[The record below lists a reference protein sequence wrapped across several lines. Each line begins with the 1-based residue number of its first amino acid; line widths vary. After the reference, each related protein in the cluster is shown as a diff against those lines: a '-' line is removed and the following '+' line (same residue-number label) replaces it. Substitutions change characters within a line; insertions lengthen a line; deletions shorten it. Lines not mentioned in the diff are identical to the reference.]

1 MKTTTVPIEGLRQ
14 SDYTL
19 LHSFYGNLH
28 HDALIFSMASDCLV
42 RPLRVLSRSRPPGP
56 YRAGA
61 TFPSLVYMCL
71 MPGTGLYQEAFKI
84 K

>member
-28 HDALIFSMASDCLV
+28 HDALNFSMASDCLSD
-42 RPLRVLSRSRPPGP
+42 PLEFSRVLDLLAHIVLVPPFLLWFTC
-56 YRAGA
+56 A
-61 TFPSLVYMCL
+61 
-71 MPGTGLYQEAFKI
+71 
-84 K
+84 